1 MRVENKGSRVAIDS
15 KSKSQSIRA
24 VDALRTLIFEGEL
37 SPGSDHLESELAE
50 QLGMSRT
57 PVREATLVLE
67 SQGLLEVRPR
77 KGVRISALSA
87 DDMREIYEVLTEL
100 ESLAASLA
108 ADAHYSEKELSLLQS
123 TTLEM
128 EASLAAND
136 RERWARA
143 DAAFHDE
150 LVRLGGNKRIQT
162 IVSNFNDQVRRAR
175 ALTLHM
181 RPMPQKS
188 NEDHRA
194 LYEAIARGDSK
205 AARQIHWRHRTEAKD
220 MLIGLLKQH
229 GLRRV

>member
-1 MRVENKGSRVAIDS
+1 M
-15 KSKSQSIRA
+15 
-24 VDALRTLIFEGEL
+24 DALRALIFAGEL

-128 EASLAAND
+128 EASLSAND